1 LGTWAS
7 MAQIWPKDDQSNA
20 HQGAIMTMESRGN
33 VVFCEEKLCVLLGVD
48 DLIVV
53 DTEEAL
59 LVCPVNRAQD
69 IGRIL
74 DLMKQRGMEQYL

>member
-1 LGTWAS
+1 
-7 MAQIWPKDDQSNA
+7 MAEIWPKDDQQNA
-20 HQGAIMTMESRGN
+20 YQGEFIPLKSHRN
-33 VVFCEEKLCVLLGVD
+33 VVYSGQRLCVLLGIE

-53 DTEEAL
+53 DTEDVL

-69 IGRIL
+69 VGQIL

>member
-1 LGTWAS
+1 
-7 MAQIWPKDDQSNA
+7 
-20 HQGAIMTMESRGN
+20 
-33 VVFCEEKLCVLLGVD
+33 VD

-53 DTEEAL
+53 DTEDAL

-69 IGRIL
+69 IGKVL